1 MARGSP
7 RLRTPDGKLNQIA
20 LRVRERRKALGL
32 TQDALCAR
40 LALHT
45 DGAWNAD
52 RMEIYRIENG
62 TRIVSDLE
70 TLALAEALEC
80 SPVWL
85 LLGRTE
91 PEEVKRSDGIL
102 PSE

>member
-7 RLRTPDGKLNQIA
+7 RLRTPDGKLNQISA
-20 LRVRERRKALGL
+20 RVRERRTELRL

-40 LALHT
+40 VALNT

-52 RMEIYRIENG
+52 RMEVYRIETG

-70 TLALAEALEC
+70 ALALAKALEC

-85 LLGRTE
+85 LLGR
-91 PEEVKRSDGIL
+91 
-102 PSE
+102 SEHDET

>member
-7 RLRTPDGKLNQIA
+7 RLRTPDGKLNQVA
-20 LRVRERRKALGL
+20 SRVRERRDALRL

-40 LALHT
+40 LALNT

-52 RMEIYRIENG
+52 RMEVYRIENG

-70 TLALAEALEC
+70 TLVLAEALEC

-85 LLGRTE
+85 LLGTTE
-91 PEEVKRSDGIL
+91 PDET
-102 PSE
+102 

>member
-20 LRVRERRKALGL
+20 SRVRERRATLRL

-40 LALHT
+40 LALNT

-52 RMEIYRIENG
+52 RMEIYRIETG

-70 TLALAEALEC
+70 ALALAEALEC
-80 SPVWL
+80 SPIWL
-85 LLGRTE
+85 LLGRAAHDE
-91 PEEVKRSDGIL
+91 P
-102 PSE
+102 

>member
-20 LRVRERRKALGL
+20 SRVRERRNSLRL

-40 LALHT
+40 LALNT

-52 RMEIYRIENG
+52 RMEVYRIETG
-62 TRIVSDLE
+62 TRLVSDLE
-70 TLALAEALEC
+70 VLALAEALEC

-85 LLGRTE
+85 LLAQTE
-91 PEEVKRSDGIL
+91 RKEV
-102 PSE
+102 